1 MWPSMAERFGIV
13 ATRCF
18 RSEFGHTQVVRLR
31 GVCGAECRWRG
42 AVFSWRV
49 RRGGERAGRTQ
60 RYGTREIVR
69 EELVGQQK
77 ISDSYRSGDGSYF
90 PNLKSGHRARG
101 V

>member
-49 RRGGERAGRTQ
+49 RRGGLTA
-60 RYGTREIVR
+60 V
-69 EELVGQQK
+69 V
-77 ISDSYRSGDGSYF
+77 RSGMERV
-90 PNLKSGHRARG
+90 KSLGKNW
-101 V
+101 